1 MSTFRRCSSWIA
13 EGGATVVAIE
23 LARKLQRK
31 RGRAPRQPLLVLAL
45 ALVGVICTGCG
56 EASVI
61 RRLAHRAPLAAV
73 PAARDAT
80 HEKRPFRF
88 FSPTSFWNEPLADDV
103 PLAPNSSALVGRL
116 DEQVTAL
123 EAANQGPWINT
134 RAWSVPIYT
143 VSARQ
148 PTVRVRLEG
157 GFAERALQRAWDA
170 VPLPATAEPALG
182 KDAHLVVWQPSR
194 DRLWEFWHLA
204 HTARGWSAAWGGA
217 MRHVSSNAGVY
228 GPGAWPGA
236 RPWWGAS
243 ASSLSIA
250 GGLITLEDLQRGQID
265 HALALSVTDV
275 LAGAY
280 ASPARRDDGES
291 NDPLALPEGARLRLP
306 ADLDLNA
313 LHLPKLTL
321 EIARAAQR
329 YGIVVRDRSYAIAFF
344 AQDPIPTG
352 VEPYGGAGGYFEGH
366 YPNQLLASF
375 PWSQLETLKL
385 DLHPNGPGS
394 RRAPSTGAGI
404 GCEASCAAAVRPGG

>member
-1 MSTFRRCSSWIA
+1 M
-13 EGGATVVAIE
+13 VAIE
-23 LARKLQRK
+23 LP
-31 RGRAPRQPLLVLAL
+31 RAPRRGPAPAARQMRAAA
-45 ALVGVICTGCG
+45 ALVIVLIGAICAGCG
-56 EASVI
+56 EAPAF
-61 RRLAHRAPLAAV
+61 RALAHRAPLTAAG
-73 PAARDAT
+73 AARDAT
-80 HEKRPFRF
+80 RETRPFRF
-88 FSPTSFWNEPLADDV
+88 FSPTSFWNEPLAADA

-157 GFAERALQRAWDA
+157 RFAERALQRAWDA
-170 VPLPATAEPALG
+170 VPLPPAAEPALG

-204 HTARGWSAAWGGA
+204 RTARGWSAAWGGA
-217 MRHVSSNAGVY
+217 MRHVSRNTGVY

-236 RPWWGAS
+236 KPWWGAS

-250 GGLITLEDLQRGQID
+250 GGLITLEDLQRGEID
-265 HALALSVTDV
+265 HALAISVTDV

-291 NDPLALPEGARLRLP
+291 ADPLALPEGARLRLP
-306 ADLDLNA
+306 ADLDLSA

-344 AQDPIPTG
+344 AQDPVPTG
-352 VEPYGGAGGYFEGH
+352 AEPFAGAGGYFEGR

-375 PWSQLETLKL
+375 PWSQLEMLKL

-394 RRAPSTGAGI
+394 RRAPSSGVGI
-404 GCEASCAAAVRPGG
+404 GCEAACASAVRPGG